1 MFIIAWLVLFVVLAA
16 IILMIAAGIDLALR
30 DKNEERVQRLADAR
44 FKDMLAHAEF
54 RVIQRLEIIDEMRRD
69 K

>member
-1 MFIIAWLVLFVVLAA
+1 MTILAWLVLFLVLAA

-30 DKNEERVQRLADAR
+30 DKNEERVERLAEAR

-54 RVIQRLEIIDEMRRD
+54 RVVQRLEIIDEMERRT
-69 K
+69 